1 MTALRNLCTPYI
13 RFRMLVTIALV
24 MLATG
29 CYLPARFDAE
39 ISLSRFGAYDIKF
52 QGYMAEIN
60 LFDQLKKNKITP
72 EEEKK
77 KGATLKKDFERD
89 SSTKSFEYFKQ
100 GFFKVVWQKSGD
112 ILKTG
117 MVVFFR
123 RNENILSISYVKKK
137 SQITILAAPIGPE
150 RAKTLINMGLN
161 MQGQLR
167 IRTDANVVSNNATSQ
182 GVPKNP
188 RSPQEKLYTW
198 DIKSVSDPSPRLI
211 ATLSRPC
218 Q

>member
-1 MTALRNLCTPYI
+1 MTALLKNYTPYM
-13 RFRMLVTIALV
+13 RFRMLVVVALV
-24 MLATG
+24 MLASG
-29 CYLPARFDAE
+29 CYLPSRFDAE
-39 ISLSRFGAYDIKF
+39 ISISRFGAYDIKF

-60 LFDQLKKNKITP
+60 LYDQIRKKKITP

-77 KGATLKKDFERD
+77 KVALLKKDFERD

-123 RNENILSISYVKKK
+123 RNENILSISYVKEK
-137 SQITILAAPIGPE
+137 SQISILAAPIGPE
-150 RAKTLINMGLN
+150 RAKTLVNMGLT

-167 IRTDANVVSNNATSQ
+167 IRTDARVVSNNATSQ

-198 DIKSVSDPSPRLI
+198 DNKSVTEPSPRLSI
-211 ATLSRPC
+211 LLR
-218 Q
+218 